1 MLEQEK
7 PGVSEESCLEH
18 LGDWRRKCLLAMG
31 GVGKPGEC
39 TRKAEPKACVFL

>member
-31 GVGKPGEC
+31 RVGKPGEC
-39 TRKAEPKACVFL
+39 TRKAEPKAYVVL